1 MKTALLALTSGG
13 RELAA
18 AIVEELDDSHVVAV
32 DSGIAATFRDNWKDF
47 DGFIAIMATGIT
59 VRAIAPLLG
68 DKTTDPAVVCL
79 DEKGRHCISLLSGH
93 LGGGNALAARVAAL
107 TGGEAVITTASD
119 TLELVPLDLWAAA
132 QNLRCADP
140 KILTAASSTLV
151 NHGRL
156 HVFSEVDMEAL
167 PPGLAATDT
176 MEHADLVIT
185 HRKVV
190 SKHKSPKYK
199 VPKYSTLHPANLVV
213 GIGCNRNTP
222 VSEFE
227 EALHELFTE
236 LGLSPLAIRN
246 LASIEAKSDEV
257 GLLRFATHNH
267 WYIDFFTPEMIN
279 LIEDIAVSS
288 AALKAVGAKG
298 VAEPTALLSANT
310 TTLLSRKRKWQ
321 NITMAV
327 ARAPFTLSARVLDH
341 LNT

>member
-1 MKTALLALTSGG
+1 MKTAILALTSGG
-13 RELAA
+13 RALAA
-18 AIVEELDDSHVVAV
+18 TIAEELDDSHVVSV
-32 DSGIAATFRDNWKDF
+32 DTGIAAAFRDNWKAF

-59 VRAIAPLLG
+59 IRAIAPLLG

-93 LGGGNALAARVAAL
+93 LGGGNALAARVAAV

-132 QNLRCADP
+132 QNLRCADQ

-151 NHGRL
+151 NQGRL
-156 HVFSEVDMEAL
+156 HVFSEVGIEAL
-167 PPGLAATDT
+167 PPGLVATDT

-185 HRKVV
+185 HRQVV
-190 SKHKSPKYK
+190 SKHN
-199 VPKYSTLHPANLVV
+199 VPKYSTLQPANLVV

-222 VSEFE
+222 ISEFE

-246 LASIEAKSDEV
+246 LASIEAKNDEV
-257 GLLRFATHNH
+257 GLLRFAALND

-279 LIEDIAVSS
+279 RIEDITVSS

-327 ARAPFTLSARVLDH
+327 ARAPFTLSARVLEH